1 MKLLPRTQD
10 HLDII
15 DIKDDILI
23 LSGGKFRLVVEAT
36 AINFE
41 LLSEDEQNA
50 TIYAYA
56 NLVNSI
62 DYPIQIVIR
71 TRRVD
76 ISNYLEYLDSV
87 MHEQPSA
94 ALRKQLLN
102 YQEFIKHLVTE
113 NTVLSKRFFLVI
125 PYFTGV
131 PAAATSTKAKKSSNT
146 YSQQK
151 LIKAKEVL
159 QQKFS
164 DLQWQFNRL
173 GIKVRQLNTEE
184 LIRLFYEI
192 YNPESAQSATMNQDI
207 YGYTTSVVRSSL
219 PPVEQSEEGISQ
231 DKTAAST
238 VKQQPETKDQS
249 KTQSNG

>member
-15 DIKDDILI
+15 DIKDDILV

-71 TRRVD
+71 TRKVD
-76 ISNYLEYLDSV
+76 ISNYLDYLDSV

-94 ALRKQLLN
+94 ALRKQLAN
-102 YQEFIKHLVTE
+102 YKEFIEHLVTE

-125 PYFTGV
+125 PYFSGS
-131 PAAATSTKAKKSSNT
+131 AAAAASAQAKKPSNT
-146 YSQQK
+146 YSVQK
-151 LIKAKEVL
+151 LKKAKEVL

-192 YNPESAQSATMNQDI
+192 YNPESAQNATLDQDI
-207 YGYTTSVVRSSL
+207 YGYTTSVVRSSI
-219 PPVEQSEEGISQ
+219 PPVQIDEESIAGNEAQ
-231 DKTAAST
+231 KTD
-238 VKQQPETKDQS
+238 TKEAKEDQV
-249 KTQSNG
+249 NNE